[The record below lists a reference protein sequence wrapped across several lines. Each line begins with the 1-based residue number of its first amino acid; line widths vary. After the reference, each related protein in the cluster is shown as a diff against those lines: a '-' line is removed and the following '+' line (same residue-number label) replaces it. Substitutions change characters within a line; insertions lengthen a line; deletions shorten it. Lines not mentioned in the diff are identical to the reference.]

1 MVSLHETFTDHKVQV
16 LINNS
21 RIQCT
26 RSRSLGVSRMINVD
40 LNFSKEISFAESW
53 NSWGI
58 YFSQHRT
65 LRTSAEFGSSRTG
78 ENDVACF
85 FFGILFDLSGQRR
98 VRLPAVIITVSP
110 GSLLSVSITS
120 MRWVSRL
127 PNPKMPPTFAG
138 AHCVAFG
145 PSTNRTPSSVAVG
158 PFFRKVANGRNWN
171 PLSC

>member
-21 RIQCT
+21 RILCT

-53 NSWGI
+53 NSWDI

-85 FFGILFDLSGQRR
+85 FFGILFYLSGQRR

-110 GSLLSVSITS
+110 GSRLSVSITS
-120 MRWVSRL
+120 IRCDGFHAFPTRKCLQLL
-127 PNPKMPPTFAG
+127 PVPIVLLLDLPRT
-138 AHCVAFG
+138 AHRH
-145 PSTNRTPSSVAVG
+145 P
-158 PFFRKVANGRNWN
+158 
-171 PLSC
+171 